1 MAIKRKKTKVSRA
14 AASKREP
21 TQRRKSKIEPV
32 VTAAV
37 TTTDLRARLREDI
50 INCSLTPGQRLKFE
64 ELRTRYDA
72 GIGSLREALL
82 QLESDGLVITESN
95 RGFCVAPV
103 SIADLEDITELRV
116 DIERKALTDS
126 ILHGDDAWEASIVA
140 SLHMLL
146 KMDSDISQASSP
158 HRSTWEER
166 HRKFH
171 DSLVAACSSTWLK
184 RFRRILWDQSQ
195 RYRALSMMQS
205 RTPGRANEH
214 RDMMEMVVA
223 RNVQGSV
230 ALMEQHIR
238 HTSDNAREWLTVHG
252 PEMAE
257 TDFSRS
263 EADSKPA
270 QSTAAK

>member
-1 MAIKRKKTKVSRA
+1 MVTRRKKNGAARVTERRGA
-14 AASKREP
+14 AAP
-21 TQRRKSKIEPV
+21 KSKKAKVAPEPKVVAEPV
-32 VTAAV
+32 
-37 TTTDLRARLREDI
+37 DLRVRLREDI
-50 INCSLTPGQRLKFE
+50 ISCLLTPGQRLKFE

-103 SIADLEDITELRV
+103 SIADLEDVTERRIE
-116 DIERKALTDS
+116 IERKALTDS

-146 KMDSDISQASSP
+146 KMESEVARGPSFNRA
-158 HRSTWEER
+158 TWEER
-166 HRKFH
+166 HRRFH
-171 DSLVAACSSTWLK
+171 DSLVAACPSTWLK

-205 RTPGRANEH
+205 RTPGRVNEH
-214 RDMMEMVVA
+214 RDLMELVVA
-223 RNVQGSV
+223 RNVEGAV
-230 ALMEQHIR
+230 ALMEKHIR
-238 HTSDNAREWLTVHG
+238 HTAVNTREWLSVHG

-263 EADSKPA
+263 ESDNKSA
-270 QSTAAK
+270 QSNAT